1 MSTSIS
7 TIPLKIKFLTNF
19 YGEDEKLSKI
29 TFSKNIIHSTEKE
42 VKALTK
48 TINDLPF
55 ICTNALYTED
65 FFDDLDIT
73 DIYKTIFDD
82 EKLINYV
89 NDKLSSER
97 NGNPTGIEISNDN
110 ANCLCSSCKNTI
122 IRSNVI
128 ITLRTLFPVSF
139 PTINNVIDSLELV
152 QKGEPGHFF
161 GWDTQNRV
169 IETLKGDIK
178 YSYIQ
183 NNGEIY
189 TFTRLIWLDD
199 VLNHPDYSKVIK
211 EYHVFYN
218 WLLSKYTNKILNDY
232 DLIIGDATNNIINFF
247 LTLYEK
253 LFMPFSG
260 IPKNDETDEYVNS
273 FKQKKFSDKFKKS
286 FLSIL
291 YLNHITL
298 RISVDTKISIDTFK
312 KRITELFLN
321 SNEQVKINPTILNN
335 IINWINEYDGMI
347 YYINDEKEDS
357 DIDICNDK
365 SFYATKNI
373 DELKNIDYIKFCFNK
388 TDIKGNNFAYSVDEI
403 YNVVYDDEICRN
415 YNRLANIKIFITHL
429 KSLEE
434 TILEPKQ
441 SLSSL
446 SQPRRVPPT
455 NQNIDEQFN
464 DEDDEDEDE
473 SYRTAD
479 ADADEDNMSD
489 ITSVTGKTSET
500 SVTGDNAAQLK
511 KDQKKIVN
519 EEGITDENIEQTNEK
534 YTSLPE
540 PPYTKTKIASS
551 SFDKELLEELH
562 EQKKNKTNELTI
574 LEKQITDLTKKLKA
588 QKESIEVEN
597 KEKTNKGGGTSIV
610 NTNPV
615 QSLNPQLRSAPSTN
629 QDNNDIDKLKS
640 KQKQLNAEIEKLKQ
654 QLDKLESSEY
664 KSDLNSLFS
673 FDIEN
678 SIPNKIIKLTKQLDL
693 ELETAKQTINE
704 QGKRTDISSESE
716 YIRVRNAFNSFNPKQ
731 GDKGSSSNQLLSD
744 LIDNQYLKE
753 DYTLYCPH
761 NTRVTIGPSCKYITD
776 IFERIYKKF
785 VSGEQ
790 ITDGCNSIIPLVMNT
805 GISIKIDPETS
816 KKSATIYVMADFLKG
831 EVTDE
836 NITEFKCKHYDQ
848 KLGLLIENNMSGDD
862 PITSEWKVTGDRL
875 LIEPPDEED
884 DEPENPLEEDILVQQ
899 QLPPPPIFNQ
909 PPNFNQPPQPPINI
923 NNDPP
928 RKEQS
933 SINNIDAKFIDF
945 IIHNKEIKL
954 KLDDFN
960 RQSREPIPETK
971 LFEKIKETNPNLSNV
986 INLWEKTS
994 RNDTDDFKRTW
1005 QTSNINAIKDLEKSI
1020 AIEESKK
1027 NIPNIPPNELA
1038 IIEAKKRKY
1047 DLYLVIAKELSNDGS
1062 SNLGI
1067 QIDKVEDKSQKG
1079 GAKKRKTKSS
1089 KKNAKKNK
1097 TKKYYKRKI

>member
-19 YGEDEKLSKI
+19 YEDEKLSKI
-29 TFSKNIIHSTEKE
+29 TFSKDIIHSTEKE
-42 VKALTK
+42 VGSLKK

-65 FFDDLDIT
+65 IFYDLDIT

-82 EKLINYV
+82 EKLIVYV
-89 NDKLSSER
+89 NNKLASER
-97 NGNPTGIEISNDN
+97 NGNLTGIEISNDN
-110 ANCLCSSCKNTI
+110 PNCLCSSCKNTI
-122 IRSNVI
+122 IRSNVL

-139 PTINNVIDSLELV
+139 PTTNNIVDSLELV
-152 QKGEPGHFF
+152 QNSEPGHFF
-161 GWDTQNRV
+161 GSDTQNRI
-169 IETLKGDIK
+169 IETLKGDVK

-183 NNGEIY
+183 TGGEIY

-199 VLNHPDYSKVIK
+199 VLNHPDYSKAIK

-232 DLIIGDATNNIINFF
+232 DLIIGYVADNIIKLF
-247 LTLYEK
+247 LTFYEK
-253 LFMPFSG
+253 IFMPFSG
-260 IPKNDETDEYVNS
+260 IPNNEETDKYVNS
-273 FKQKKFSDKFKKS
+273 FKQKKFSNLFKKS

-291 YLNHITL
+291 YLNHISL
-298 RISVDTKISIDTFK
+298 RISVDTKISKDTFK
-312 KRITELFLN
+312 KRIAELFLQ

-335 IINWINEYDGMI
+335 IITWIDEYDGMI
-347 YYINDEKEDS
+347 YYMYDEKEDP

-365 SFYATKNI
+365 SFYATKKI
-373 DELKNIDYIKFCFNK
+373 DELKNIDYIKFCFNE
-388 TDIKGNNFAYSVDEI
+388 DEIPGNKFSYSVDEI
-403 YNVVYDDEICRN
+403 YNIVYDDEICRN

-429 KSLEE
+429 KSLEKN
-434 TILEPKQ
+434 ILAPKQ
-441 SLSSL
+441 SLSSDP
-446 SQPRRVPPT
+446 QPRRVPST
-455 NQNIDEQFN
+455 NQNVDEQFN
-464 DEDDEDEDE
+464 DEDDDDE

-489 ITSVTGKTSET
+489 ITSVTGET
-500 SVTGDNAAQLK
+500 SVTGDNAAQLR
-511 KDQKKIVN
+511 KDQKKVVN
-519 EEGITDENIEQTNEK
+519 EEGITDENIEQSTEYK
-534 YTSLPE
+534 SLPE
-540 PPYTKTKIASS
+540 PPYTKTKISNSS
-551 SFDKELLEELH
+551 YDKELVQDLE
-562 EQKKNKTNELTI
+562 EQKKNKMNELTI
-574 LEKQITDLTKKLKA
+574 LEKQITDLIKKLKA
-588 QKESIEVEN
+588 QKDSIELEN
-597 KEKTNKGGGTSIV
+597 KEKTKKGGGATIV
-610 NTNPV
+610 NTNPI
-615 QSLNPQLRSAPSTN
+615 QSLDPRLISTLSTN

-640 KQKQLNAEIEKLKQ
+640 KQKQLKSEIDKLKK
-654 QLDKLESSEY
+654 QLDKLQSSEY

-704 QGKRTDISSESE
+704 QGKRPDISSESE
-716 YIRVRNAFNSFNPKQ
+716 FMRVKNAFSSFNPKQ

-753 DYTLYCPH
+753 EYTLYCPH
-761 NTRVTIGPSCKYITD
+761 NTRTKIGPTCKYIND

-805 GISIKIDPETS
+805 GISIKQDPETF
-816 KKSATIYVMADFLKG
+816 KKAATIYVMADFLKG

-836 NITEFKCKHYDQ
+836 NISEFKCKHYDQ
-848 KLGLLIENNMSGDD
+848 KLGLLIEKNMSGDD
-862 PITSEWKVTGDRL
+862 PITSDWKVTGDRL

-884 DEPENPLEEDILVQQ
+884 DEPENPLEEPILVQQ

-909 PPNFNQPPQPPINI
+909 QPNFNRPQQPPINI
-923 NNDPP
+923 NNNPP
-928 RKEQS
+928 RKEQT
-933 SINNIDAKFIDF
+933 SINNFDAKFIDF
-945 IIHNKEIKL
+945 VVSNPNIKP
-954 KLDDFN
+954 KLDEFN
-960 RQSREPIPETK
+960 LNAGANPIPETK
-971 LFEKIKETNPNLSNV
+971 LLEKIKETNASLMSI

-994 RNDTDDFKRTW
+994 RNDSDDFKRTW
-1005 QTSNINAIKDLEKSI
+1005 QTIYIRSKSSIEQEINVA
-1020 AIEESKK
+1020 KK
-1027 NIPNIPPNELA
+1027 NISANPNITDAEKGALNARL
-1038 IIEAKKRKY
+1038 RKY
-1047 DLYLVIAKELSNDGS
+1047 NLYLVIAEELFKDGS

-1089 KKNAKKNK
+1089 KKNIKKNK
-1097 TKKYYKRKI
+1097 TKKSKKSKK